1 MLTTPL
7 FTREECFLYLMLR
20 SFLFSRSS
28 KRLPPGT
35 TGWPLVGDML
45 KFATLGPEKYVNE
58 GMNKFSPEVF
68 RTSLMGEKMAVVCG
82 PAGNKFIF
90 SNENKLFA
98 SWLPLSLKR
107 VLVFPS
113 HSENSKEEIS
123 ALKRNFMHEILKPDA
138 LRHYIPIMDSMAR
151 KHLDE
156 EWEPHEQVKVFPFIE
171 DPERINR
178 IFDHFSRITSG
189 MFSVPIA
196 LPGTAYSR
204 AIRGGKMIREA
215 LLEVVRQRG
224 KELSVK
230 KDSGASKDL
239 LSRLLRAVDDRNDKL
254 MNEKEIVNN
263 IIGLLIASYDT
274 TSSAVSMVLNYLAQL
289 PQVYNEVLR
298 EQMEIAKH
306 KAPGEL
312 LTWEDIVKMK
322 YSWNVA
328 REALRLAPPAQG
340 SFREAITD
348 VSYAGFTIPKGWKIF
363 WTVHS
368 THKNSQY
375 FSDPERFDPSR
386 FEGSGPAPF
395 TYIPFGGGPRM
406 CPGKEYARLEILVL
420 MHNVVTRFKLEKA
433 IPNEEIVFQASPTP
447 SHGLLVRLHPHEKS
461 N

>member
-1 MLTTPL
+1 MAAC
-7 FTREECFLYLMLR
+7 RRYAEVCHVR
-20 SFLFSRSS
+20 
-28 KRLPPGT
+28 
-35 TGWPLVGDML
+35 
-45 KFATLGPEKYVNE
+45 PEKYVNE

-82 PAGNKFIF
+82 QAGNKFIF
-90 SNENKLFA
+90 SNEIKLFA

-156 EWEPHEQVKVFPFIE
+156 EWAPHEQVKVFPLSKKYTFDLACRLFMSIE

-189 MFSVPIA
+189 MYSVPIA

-215 LLEVVRQRG
+215 LLEVVRHRG
-224 KELSVK
+224 EGLSAK
-230 KDSGASKDL
+230 KNSGASEDL
-239 LSRLLRAVDDRNDKL
+239 LSRMLLAVDDRNDKL

-274 TSSAVSMVLNYLAQL
+274 TSSAVSMVFNYLAQL
-289 PQVYNEVLR
+289 PHVYSEVLR

-375 FSDPERFDPSR
+375 FSDPEKFDPSR

-433 IPNEEIVFQASPTP
+433 IPNEEIVFHASPTP
-447 SHGLLVRLHPHEKS
+447 SHGVLVRLHPHEK
-461 N
+461 